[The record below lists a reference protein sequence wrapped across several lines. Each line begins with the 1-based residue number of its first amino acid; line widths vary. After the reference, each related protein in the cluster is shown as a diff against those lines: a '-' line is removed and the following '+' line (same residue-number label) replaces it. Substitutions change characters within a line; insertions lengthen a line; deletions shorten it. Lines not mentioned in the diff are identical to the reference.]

1 MSYKTKIEK
10 LKENYDFDEI
20 NLERLFKWGF
30 ENCFIEKDIIIYYTE
45 STLLA
50 PGILYGSSGN
60 KHDCI
65 LLSVNNKWA
74 WESDNLLRDKI
85 VYRNNGQIS
94 LSLINTKDNDIIKII
109 KSKKNLKFHKAKSID
124 TYKVK
129 KGIPLLISKNVK
141 SNNEISH

>member
-1 MSYKTKIEK
+1 MSYKIKIEK
-10 LKENYDFDEI
+10 LKENYDFDEN
-20 NLERLFKWGF
+20 NLERLFMWGF
-30 ENCFIEKDIIIYYTE
+30 ENCFIGKDIIIYYNE

-74 WESDNLLRDKI
+74 WESDNLLKDKI

-109 KSKKNLKFHKAKSID
+109 KSKKNLKLHKAKSID
-124 TYKVK
+124 TYKIN